1 MGHPGD
7 CGVLPSLGSLGLMTG
22 ERANLM
28 AQWGTASIVGM
39 IRGVRSEAW
48 PKNLIHAKSPPS
60 RNSSAPACTSKR
72 PSGVLVRKGLLTN
85 DEV

>member
-7 CGVLPSLGSLGLMTG
+7 CGVLPSLESLGLMTG

-48 PKNLIHAKSPPS
+48 PKNLIHAK
-60 RNSSAPACTSKR
+60 
-72 PSGVLVRKGLLTN
+72 
-85 DEV
+85 

>member
-48 PKNLIHAKSPPS
+48 PRNLI
-60 RNSSAPACTSKR
+60 R
-72 PSGVLVRKGLLTN
+72 RK
-85 DEV
+85 

>member
-1 MGHPGD
+1 M
-7 CGVLPSLGSLGLMTG
+7 MTG

-48 PKNLIHAKSPPS
+48 PRNLTPRQVATFEELL
-60 RNSSAPACTSKR
+60 RACLYDQEALR
-72 PSGVLVRKGLLTN
+72 RVL
-85 DEV
+85 

>member
-7 CGVLPSLGSLGLMTG
+7 CGVLPSLGSLGLMTS

-60 RNSSAPACTSKR
+60 KNWFAPVFMSNR
-72 PSGVLVRKGLLTN
+72 PSGGCSCGRVC
-85 DEV
+85 